1 MNKIIYKVSA
11 GITTA
16 ALLSTT
22 FAPLAFAD
30 TTVEISGNGVGSNN
44 TGNVTQLST
53 VVVGQSNDSYVDLTV
68 KAKANTGGNEA
79 NSNTGV
85 GAVSIT
91 TGNAT
96 ADAGAE
102 VTGSK
107 NIAKI
112 PCKCICPN
120 GETGI
125 LISGNGD
132 SSTNSS
138 TVHKTSTLTASQTNK
153 QKVKGKV
160 KAKAKSG
167 NNQTNSN
174 TGGGDVS
181 VTTGDASSTS
191 GASVSGPVNVL
202 KGNCGCKDP
211 EPTPPQDPQG

>member
-1 MNKIIYKVSA
+1 MNKITYKIGAAVA
-11 GITTA
+11 GA
-16 ALLSTT
+16 ALLATA
-22 FAPLAFAD
+22 FASAAFAD
-30 TTVEISGNGVGSNN
+30 TTVEISGNGTGSNN

-53 VVVGQSNDSYVDLTV
+53 VTVGQSNDSYVDLTV

-79 NSNTGV
+79 NGNTGV

-132 SSTNSS
+132 SSTNNS
-138 TVHKTSTLTASQTNK
+138 TVHKASTLTASQTNK

-160 KAKAKSG
+160 KTKAKSG
-167 NNQTNSN
+167 NNTTSYN

-202 KGNCGCKDP
+202 KGDCGCKDP
-211 EPTPPQDPQG
+211 TPPHEPPQE